1 MPAAAPST
9 PLAAPVTIGLDA
21 EVSCSTSEPDVM
33 MHYIRLG
40 VALLMAGAMAACSKP
55 TTDDSATRG
64 AVLPPVQEQPLP
76 APDTMADPLLHRLER
91 EAVALAKA
99 EGCASAGQCRSA
111 PVGNRPCGGP
121 RYYVAYCP
129 LTTDSAALF
138 AKLGELSRAEGEYN
152 QKNGLASTC
161 EMRLPSEL
169 ALVGGSCRF
178 R

>member
-1 MPAAAPST
+1 
-9 PLAAPVTIGLDA
+9 
-21 EVSCSTSEPDVM
+21 M

-40 VALLMAGAMAACSKP
+40 VALLMAGAIAACSKP
-55 TTDDSATRG
+55 TTDDSASRAAAPPPIDAQP
-64 AVLPPVQEQPLP
+64 AVP
-76 APDTMADPLLHRLER
+76 APDTMADPELHRLER

-99 EGCASAGQCRSA
+99 GGCASADQCRSA

-152 QKNGLASTC
+152 RKRGLASTC
-161 EMRLPSEL
+161 EMRMPSEL
-169 ALVGGSCRF
+169 ALTGGACRF